1 MKKLYAALVVLALLC
16 ASASATEILKAS
28 HSVAPSHPYHLGL
41 VKYAELVTERTN
53 GAVTIDIFH
62 SAQLGNERDNIEGL
76 QMGTLDI
83 CVTSTGPMGGFEPRF
98 FMFDLP
104 FLFRDREHVYKVLDG
119 TVGQELLKKLI
130 DVGIVG
136 AAYWENGFR
145 QVTNSKRPI
154 NSVNDI
160 KGLKLR
166 TMENQ
171 VHIDAF
177 RALGVDPTPMAWSE
191 VFTALQQGVI
201 DGQENPHLINR
212 DAKFWEVQKYITDI
226 HYMLWVAP
234 ILVSERWF
242 AKLDPDTR
250 ELFVRAA
257 REAAEYEWK
266 WSEEEDAKALQQ
278 CIDGGMVIGTV
289 SDEDKWA
296 EKARS
301 VWPKFY
307 DTVGGKQFV
316 DQALEAMK

>member
-1 MKKLYAALVVLALLC
+1 MKKLYAALAVLALLC
-16 ASASATEILKAS
+16 ASASATEVLKAS

-41 VKYAELVTERTN
+41 VKYAELMTERTN

-154 NSVNDI
+154 NSINDI

-201 DGQENPHLINR
+201 DGQENPVPIIYVQKLIEAGQKYLAMTNHVYSPSLFLISAITLER
-212 DAKFWEVQKYITDI
+212 FDAKTRAVLVDTAKEVAFYERGLIKQMDEEQIGLLQK
-226 HYMLWVAP
+226 
-234 ILVSERWF
+234 
-242 AKLDPDTR
+242 
-250 ELFVRAA
+250 
-257 REAAEYEWK
+257 
-266 WSEEEDAKALQQ
+266 Q
-278 CIDGGMVIGTV
+278 GMVVTY
-289 SDEDKWA
+289 
-296 EKARS
+296 
-301 VWPKFY
+301 P
-307 DTVGGKQFV
+307 
-316 DQALEAMK
+316 DQAEFKAACQPIYTKYEERFDKKLIDNIINTK